1 MKRISDKKYSEY
13 QNLLEQKRNGEIL
26 TFDGLELIIKANEF
40 DFEKIGEQI
49 VKSWY
54 RIKNKKIF

>member
-1 MKRISDKKYSEY
+1 MKRISNKKYSEY

>member
-1 MKRISDKKYSEY
+1 MKRISDKEYLEY

-54 RIKNKKIF
+54 RIKIKKIF

>member
-1 MKRISDKKYSEY
+1 MKRISDKEYSEY

-26 TFDGLELIIKANEF
+26 TFDGLELIIKANNF

>member
-1 MKRISDKKYSEY
+1 MKRISDKEY
-13 QNLLEQKRNGEIL
+13 NEYMTLIEQRRNGEIL

-40 DFEKIGEQI
+40 DFKKIGEQI